1 MSLDVTLA
9 RKVPCTEGEKWQ
21 LLGREMPVLRERTG
35 ISQIVSGRCKRCQR
49 PLTMMSAAADD
60 IGGVRCQRFFTPY
73 FTMTLCTCL
82 P

>member
-49 PLTMMSAAADD
+49 PLTMIAAGGDD
-60 IGGVRCQRFFTPY
+60 VVSGR
-73 FTMTLCTCL
+73 
-82 P
+82 